1 MDEANIKDIS
11 IERTVLLVEIIL
23 LKEQVINAVF
33 FENEK
38 SEIIILNDRNWKQI
52 NQIIKIEFS
61 LVNGPT
67 GLKYFQSGSWEIG
80 LLTLDENVIPVK
92 NNKTYISEKTVFE
105 RKKELKIETNRVP
118 EFRMYNSYDC
128 LFMKNF
134 YKTVNQYYAIALV
147 SEKNTGKFLI
157 VIVDKN
163 NKINNKVNFKII
175 IPNIKHNIKNM
186 LEHAVFFIIKKI
198 IPLKKNRILF
208 TSNSRELLSG
218 NLKFIYEELVSR
230 DIKEYWDVK
239 VILKGTHSKKRT
251 LVEKLIFPYFA
262 ATSKKIIIDDYNPEI
277 MKFNY
282 KKRQEIIQVWH
293 ATGAFKTVGF
303 SRLGLPGGPKIND
316 KTHRKYSAVIV
327 NSEQDIPYYS
337 EAFGVPE
344 NKVVVTGI
352 PRNDVFFNDNYA
364 TKVLHKLKVY
374 FPEIIG
380 KDKVITFA
388 PTFRGH
394 GKKTAHYPYEYINVS
409 EMGEFARETNSV
421 ILIKMHPF
429 IKEKISIPEKYKEYI
444 VDASKYREIN
454 DFLFITDILITDY
467 SSVIYEYSLF
477 EKQMIFYA
485 FDYEEYSENRDF
497 YLPYKKAV
505 PGEIVYTFKDLMKIL
520 RSQHYDSEKISRFK
534 HENYQFVD
542 SYASRRVVTELI
554 MKDTTDLA

>member
-198 IPLKKNRILF
+198 IPLKKIESYL
-208 TSNSRELLSG
+208 
-218 NLKFIYEELVSR
+218 
-230 DIKEYWDVK
+230 
-239 VILKGTHSKKRT
+239 H
-251 LVEKLIFPYFA
+251 LIHV
-262 ATSKKIIIDDYNPEI
+262 
-277 MKFNY
+277 NY
-282 KKRQEIIQVWH
+282 
-293 ATGAFKTVGF
+293 
-303 SRLGLPGGPKIND
+303 
-316 KTHRKYSAVIV
+316 
-327 NSEQDIPYYS
+327 
-337 EAFGVPE
+337 
-344 NKVVVTGI
+344 
-352 PRNDVFFNDNYA
+352 
-364 TKVLHKLKVY
+364 
-374 FPEIIG
+374 
-380 KDKVITFA
+380 
-388 PTFRGH
+388 
-394 GKKTAHYPYEYINVS
+394 
-409 EMGEFARETNSV
+409 
-421 ILIKMHPF
+421 
-429 IKEKISIPEKYKEYI
+429 
-444 VDASKYREIN
+444 
-454 DFLFITDILITDY
+454 
-467 SSVIYEYSLF
+467 
-477 EKQMIFYA
+477 
-485 FDYEEYSENRDF
+485 
-497 YLPYKKAV
+497 
-505 PGEIVYTFKDLMKIL
+505 
-520 RSQHYDSEKISRFK
+520 
-534 HENYQFVD
+534 
-542 SYASRRVVTELI
+542 
-554 MKDTTDLA
+554 